1 MRAGYH
7 QVVWPGRTADGRE
20 VPTGIYIARFVTPEY
35 TKTIKMV
42 MMK

>member
-1 MRAGYH
+1 MLE
-7 QVVWPGRTADGRE
+7 VDGRGE
-20 VPTGIYIARFVTPEY
+20 PTGIYIARFVTPEY